1 MVTVTTEAELA
12 KAMKDDEP
20 TIEIIGDLANKTI
33 KLKATGSVSWA
44 IAFAAL
50 GAAVALAM
58 TGVGVPAAL
67 GVATASV
74 VAIGTGATT
83 TAIALGV
90 AAGGTAILSALRDDY
105 EVVEKKSNR
114 VVLKR
119 R

>member
-1 MVTVTTEAELA
+1 MVTVTNEEELA
-12 KAMKDDEP
+12 KAMANNEP

-33 KLKATGSVSWA
+33 KIKASGSIAWA

-58 TGVGVPAAL
+58 TGVGIPAAL

-74 VAIGTGATT
+74 AAIGTSATT
-83 TAIALGV
+83 AAIALGV

-105 EVVEKKSNR
+105 KIVEENSNR